1 MDFQNLEFQLS
12 QLKLLGSKGTTGTQA
27 SFMELFDN
35 DTDKV
40 KALDKMIAEK
50 MGFDSCF
57 AVSGQTYS
65 RKLDYQMLTVLC
77 GIAMSATK
85 FSNDIR
91 LLQHMKEIEEPF
103 EKHQI
108 GSSAMAYKRNPMRS
122 ERIASLSRY
131 IIADIQNTAMTSG
144 AQWFERTLDDSA
156 NKRLSVPEAFL
167 AADAVLD
174 LCINVADGLVVY
186 PKMIE
191 KHLLEEL
198 PFMATENIMM
208 EAVKRG
214 GDRQELHEK
223 IRVHSM
229 DAGRVVKVEGGKN
242 DLLDRIA
249 ADSAFGVTREEL
261 DGIMKPENFVGRA
274 PQQTQEFVDSE
285 IQPILDKYPD
295 LLGLDVEIKV

>member
-1 MDFQNLEFQLS
+1 MSTKARLDVARGARGLAETRA
-12 QLKLLGSKGTTGTQA
+12 KAQA
-27 SFMELFDN
+27 SIMSGIVYVN
-35 DTDKV
+35 GQKVDKAGTPV
-40 KALDKMIAEK
+40 
-50 MGFDSCF
+50 
-57 AVSGQTYS
+57 
-65 RKLDYQMLTVLC
+65 
-77 GIAMSATK
+77 
-85 FSNDIR
+85 
-91 LLQHMKEIEEPF
+91 
-103 EKHQI
+103 
-108 GSSAMAYKRNPMRS
+108 
-122 ERIASLSRY
+122 
-131 IIADIQNTAMTSG
+131 
-144 AQWFERTLDDSA
+144 
-156 NKRLSVPEAFL
+156 

-261 DGIMKPENFVGRA
+261 EGIMKPENFVGRA
-274 PQQTQEFVDSE
+274 PQQTQEFVDNE
-285 IQPILDKYPD
+285 IQPILDKYSD

>member
-1 MDFQNLEFQLS
+1 
-12 QLKLLGSKGTTGTQA
+12 
-27 SFMELFDN
+27 MELFDN

-186 PKMIE
+186 PKMIK

-261 DGIMKPENFVGRA
+261 EGIMKPENFVGRA
-274 PQQTQEFVDSE
+274 PQQTQEFVDNE
-285 IQPILDKYPD
+285 IQPILDKYSD